1 MDLTKYHQKCLTG
14 ITNLGNTCFLNS
26 SMQVINHTYEL
37 NDFLDSTGFNKH
49 LQTGSVDG
57 KMMTEWN
64 DLRKVMWSGNGVV
77 TPRKFVHSVR
87 LIAQAKNRDLFTS
100 FAQNDLPEFLL
111 FIIDCFHNSL
121 SRGVTMRVSGN
132 AKNESDIMAIKCYDT
147 LKTVYAKEYS
157 EIMDMFYG
165 IYVSEILS
173 VDGTISHTMKPEQFF
188 MLDIPI
194 VSNNNTQLNSLYDCI
209 NHYTLPEQMVGEN
222 AWFNEKTNKKEDVM
236 KRLSFWNFPKI
247 LVIALKRFSAD
258 GLHKNASIIDFPINN
273 LDLSTYVKGYQ
284 PQTHIYDLYGI
295 CNHLGGTTNG
305 HYTSF
310 VKTANGI
317 WMHFDDDRMEIIN
330 NEPAL
335 ITSNAYCLFYRK
347 K

>member
-1 MDLTKYHQKCLTG
+1 MDRTKYHQKGLTG
-14 ITNLGNTCFLNS
+14 IANLGNTCFLNS

-37 NDFLDSTGFNKH
+37 NDFLDSPGFNKH
-49 LQTGSVDG
+49 VHTGSADG
-57 KMMTEWN
+57 TMMTEWN

-77 TPRKFVHSVR
+77 TPRKFVHCVR
-87 LIAQAKNRDLFTS
+87 QIAQAKNRDLFTG

-121 SRGVTMRVSGN
+121 SRGVTMRISGN
-132 AKNESDIMAIKCYDT
+132 AKNGRDIMAIKCYDT

-157 EIMDMFYG
+157 EIMDLFYG

-173 VDGTISHTMKPEQFF
+173 ADGTISHTMKPEQFF

-222 AWFNEKTNKKEDVM
+222 AWFNEKTNQKEDVM

-258 GLHKNASIIDFPINN
+258 GCHKNASIIDFPINN
-273 LDLSTYVKGYQ
+273 LDLSPYVKGYQ
-284 PQTHIYDLYGI
+284 PHTHTYDLYGI
-295 CNHLGGTTNG
+295 CNHLGGTSGG

-310 VKTANGI
+310 VKTADGV
-317 WMHFDDDRMEIIN
+317 WMHFDDERMETIN
-330 NEPAL
+330 NETAL